1 MNRWILSSALV
12 LALVGTGCNGGSSDA
27 ASNAAGQN
35 KAGDGKPGD
44 SKAPQNVLGELKE
57 LKIEDSEPG
66 TGKEGAKPGDLVAVQ
81 YKGYLGNGTVFDT
94 NMGEDKEPFML
105 VLGQGMVI
113 QGWEQGLIGVKPGTK
128 RKISIPW
135 KLGYGEQGSGEKI
148 PPRTDLY
155 FDVVIQDVVKKDDQQ
170 VVVVK
175 DIKVGSGK
183 EAKSNSMVTF
193 HYVATYPGGK
203 IWDTTKKEGKPISQR
218 LGQGALIPGL
228 DSGIEGMKVGGKRK
242 IKVPPMVGFGPSG
255 RAGVP
260 PNMILNFEVELLNVQ

>member
-12 LALVGTGCNGGSSDA
+12 LALVGTGCNGGSSEA
-27 ASNAAGQN
+27 ASTASGKETNPAE
-35 KAGDGKPGD
+35 KAGKSD
-44 SKAPQNVLGELKE
+44 APKNVLGELKE
-57 LKIEDSEPG
+57 LKFEDSAPG

-81 YKGYLGNGTVFDT
+81 YKGYLGDGTVFDS

-105 VLGQGMVI
+105 TLGQGMVI

-155 FDVVIQDVVKKDDQQ
+155 FDVIIHDVVKAADQQ

-175 DIKVGSGK
+175 DIKVGTGK

-193 HYVATYPGGK
+193 HFVATYPGGRV
-203 IWDTTKKEGKPISQR
+203 WDSTKKEGKPISQR
-218 LGQGALIPGL
+218 IGQGSLIPGL

-260 PNMILNFEVELLNVQ
+260 PNMILNFEVELLAVQ